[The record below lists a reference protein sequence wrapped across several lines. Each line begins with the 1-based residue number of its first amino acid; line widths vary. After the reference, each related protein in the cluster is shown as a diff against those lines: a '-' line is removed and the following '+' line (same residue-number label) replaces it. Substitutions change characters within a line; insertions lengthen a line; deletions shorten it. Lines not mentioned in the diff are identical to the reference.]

1 MNSRQSVHF
10 TTLGCLS
17 ASSAVLIES
26 IRARD
31 AVWAGRVGPNSGQM
45 IGRRTV
51 SASRLHS
58 TLKEDGAVPN
68 NAQTTL
74 KDYEYVADAP
84 QVFHVSPVRPVAELL
99 PLALAA
105 SPPVEPALRFEAI
118 GANK

>member
-1 MNSRQSVHF
+1 
-10 TTLGCLS
+10 
-17 ASSAVLIES
+17 
-26 IRARD
+26 
-31 AVWAGRVGPNSGQM
+31 M
-45 IGRRTV
+45 IGAPH
-51 SASRLHS
+51 SLSIPSPS

-74 KDYEYVADAP
+74 KECEYVADAP
-84 QVFHVSPVRPVAELL
+84 QVFHVSPVRPVAELV